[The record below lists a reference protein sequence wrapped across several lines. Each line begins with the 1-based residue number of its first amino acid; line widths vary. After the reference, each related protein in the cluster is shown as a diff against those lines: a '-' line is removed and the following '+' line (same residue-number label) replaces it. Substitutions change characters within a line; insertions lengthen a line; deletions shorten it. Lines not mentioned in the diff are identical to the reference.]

1 VKVIGLRDTT
11 TNRLHGVFVVA
22 VNNGGRL
29 DPLARAMGL
38 ATSPS
43 LRTSTAATSPLWS
56 NRLGWAGVMATH
68 LMCPLLPL
76 LDPLL
81 LDTLL
86 LCLLIVHLAFIARF
100 RNTVTTI
107 GLLTAVAPGMVRDVL
122 CRTLQELGPFLPSGY
137 SL

>member
-1 VKVIGLRDTT
+1 MKVIGLCDTA
-11 TNRLHGVFVVA
+11 TNRLRGVFVVTID
-22 VNNGGRL
+22 NGGQL
-29 DPLARAMGL
+29 DPLVRATGL

-68 LMCPLLPL
+68 FMCPLLPL

-81 LDTLL
+81 LY
-86 LCLLIVHLAFIARF
+86 LLIVHLAFIARF
-100 RNTVTTI
+100 GNTVTAI
-107 GLLTAVAPGMVRDVL
+107 GLLTAVAPGMVGDIL
-122 CRTLQELGPFLPSGY
+122 CRTLQELGPFWPSGY